1 MEMRGRGTKAAASS
15 ASERHSPSSSDHNR
29 DGVLMAQ
36 IGKKQQLNVRSTPTS
51 LCFFFYRFG
60 PNTSLSIEKFWLFD
74 HPCTLVD
81 PFIVLGGCLRVRPS
95 LTWIMHIPNKITC
108 SVFYAGLY
116 NGGPV
121 ALVYGMI
128 LALTGTLALAAS
140 LAEMASICPIAG
152 AQYHWTAMFS
162 PPRFAPFIT
171 WMQGDK
177 TLPPPHPPP
186 LISLDRLD
194 YCLRVASHCHEYHLS
209 HGYTDSRC
217 NCPQ

>member
-1 MEMRGRGTKAAASS
+1 MDTSNMEMRGRGAKAAASS
-15 ASERHSPSSSDHNR
+15 ASERHSPGSSDHNR

-36 IGKKQQLNVRSTPTS
+36 IGKKQQLNVRFIPIPLRFSS
-51 LCFFFYRFG
+51 SRFG
-60 PNTSLSIEKFWLFD
+60 PDTSSPTEKFWLFD
-74 HPCTLVD
+74 HPRSLDD
-81 PFIVLGGCLRVRPS
+81 PIIVLGGCLRVRPNV
-95 LTWIMHIPNKITC
+95 TWIMHVLNKTTF

-152 AQYHWTAMFS
+152 AQYHWTSMFS

-171 WMQGDK
+171 WMQGDL
-177 TLPPPHPPP
+177 TLPPLLTH
-186 LISLDRLD
+186 
-194 YCLRVASHCHEYHLS
+194 HH
-209 HGYTDSRC
+209 
-217 NCPQ
+217 